1 MTTTTDMDFAPTASA
16 LARLRR
22 KRWYQHP
29 MFGRL
34 VAIVAAAVLLDVMS
48 GPQGSREDVFFSLDK
63 SLGSLRVVWWILGA
77 VALWAVLEF
86 GKPLYRRFL
95 GPKVGPLLGRFA
107 APVAGPVKE
116 ALAQT
121 RQTTAN
127 LRRIVWVRLG
137 FAAVVIGL
145 LILLPNLLST
155 FWNQVLVNEVA
166 IYVLL
171 AIGLNV
177 VIGWA
182 GLLDLGFIA
191 FFAIG
196 AYSTAY
202 WTGAMPVDPPFKL
215 NAFLVIPVAVC
226 TCLLAGLLLG
236 APTLRLRG
244 DYLAIVTLGFHEI
257 IYLIAKNADGFTNG
271 PRGVQGISNFSVHIG
286 PVDYD
291 WKLDPVPYWYLLIG
305 IATILIIAFL
315 RLEDSRVGRAWTAI
329 REDEVAASATGV
341 PTVKFKLM
349 AFAIGAST
357 SGIAG
362 VAYASKARFISPE
375 SFLLL
380 FSVLVVAYV
389 IFGGM
394 GSLWGV
400 IIGTAFLA
408 WLPQY
413 MKDWV
418 DPNDRFMYLGALLII
433 MMIYRPQGLI
443 PSVRRK
449 RELSMAKAGL
459 GDADAMSEPAGG
471 RMT

>member
-1 MTTTTDMDFAPTASA
+1 VTTTTDRETVTTGSA
-16 LARLRR
+16 LAKLRT
-22 KRWYQHP
+22 KRWYQQP
-29 MFGRL
+29 MFTRW
-34 VAIVAAAVLLDVMS
+34 VALAGGAVLLNVMS
-48 GPQGSREDVFFSLDK
+48 GPQGSRDDIFFSVDRT
-63 SLGSLRVVWWILGA
+63 LGSLRLVWWLLGGTL
-77 VALWAVLEF
+77 LWGVLEVLRPYF
-86 GKPLYRRFL
+86 GQISASL
-95 GPKVGPLLGRFA
+95 
-107 APVAGPVKE
+107 APVRAVS
-116 ALAQT
+116 AQV
-121 RQTTAN
+121 RQ
-127 LRRIVWVRLG
+127 G
-137 FAAVVIGL
+137 SAVVRRHVAFKYGAPVVGIGL
-145 LILLPNLLST
+145 LILLPQLLST

-202 WTGAMPVDPPFKL
+202 WTGAMPVQPPIVL
-215 NAFLVIPVAVC
+215 NAFLVIPVAVA

-271 PRGVQGISNFSVHIG
+271 PRGVQGISNFKIELG
-286 PVDYD
+286 PIDYAWD
-291 WKLDPVPYWYLLIG
+291 LDPVPYWYLLIA
-305 IATILIIAFL
+305 IATILVIAFL
-315 RLEDSRVGRAWTAI
+315 RLEHSRVGRAWTAI
-329 REDEVAASATGV
+329 REDEIAASATGV

-400 IIGTAFLA
+400 IRGTAFLA

-418 DPNDRFMYLGALLII
+418 NPNDRFMYLGALLIV

-449 RELSMAKAGL
+449 RELTLAKEGL
-459 GDADAMSEPAGG
+459 GDADAMTEPAGG
-471 RMT
+471 RMS

>member
-1 MTTTTDMDFAPTASA
+1 VTTTTDRETVTTGSA
-16 LARLRR
+16 LAKLRT
-22 KRWYQHP
+22 KRWYQQP
-29 MFGRL
+29 MFTRW
-34 VAIVAAAVLLDVMS
+34 VALAGGAVLLNVMS
-48 GPQGSREDVFFSLDK
+48 GPQGSRDDIFFSVDRT
-63 SLGSLRVVWWILGA
+63 LGSLRLVWWLLGGTL
-77 VALWAVLEF
+77 LWGVLEVLRPYF
-86 GKPLYRRFL
+86 GQISASL
-95 GPKVGPLLGRFA
+95 
-107 APVAGPVKE
+107 APVRAVS
-116 ALAQT
+116 AQV
-121 RQTTAN
+121 RQ
-127 LRRIVWVRLG
+127 G
-137 FAAVVIGL
+137 SAVVRRHVAFKYGAPVVGIGL
-145 LILLPNLLST
+145 LILLPQLLST

-202 WTGAMPVDPPFKL
+202 WTGAMPVQPPIVL
-215 NAFLVIPVAVC
+215 NAFLVIPVAVA

-271 PRGVQGISNFSVHIG
+271 PRGVQGISNFKIELG
-286 PVDYD
+286 PIDYAWD
-291 WKLDPVPYWYLLIG
+291 LDPVPYWYLLIA
-305 IATILIIAFL
+305 IATILVIAFL
-315 RLEDSRVGRAWTAI
+315 RLEHSRVGRAWTAI
-329 REDEVAASATGV
+329 REDEIAASATGV

-400 IIGTAFLA
+400 ILGTAFLA

-418 DPNDRFMYLGALLII
+418 NPNDRFMYLGALLIV

-449 RELSMAKAGL
+449 RELTLAKEGL
-459 GDADAMSEPAGG
+459 GDADAMTEPAGG
-471 RMT
+471 RMS

>member
-1 MTTTTDMDFAPTASA
+1 MV
-16 LARLRR
+16 
-22 KRWYQHP
+22 
-29 MFGRL
+29 GRL
-34 VAIVAAAVLLDVMS
+34 VGIVSAAVLLDVMS
-48 GPQGSREDVFFSLDK
+48 GPQGSRDDIFFSLDET
-63 SLGSLRVVWWILGA
+63 LGSLRLLWWILGA
-77 VALWAVLEF
+77 VVLWAILEF
-86 GKPLYRRFL
+86 TQPLYARYVA
-95 GPKVGPLLGRFA
+95 PSVGPLDRFYR
-107 APVAGPVKE
+107 PVTDVLQSAKDT
-116 ALAQT
+116 T
-121 RQTTAN
+121 RSTTAQW
-127 LRRIVWVRLG
+127 RRIIWVRLG
-137 FAAVVIGL
+137 VSLLVIGL

-202 WTGAMPVDPPFKL
+202 WTGAMPVQPPITL
-215 NAFLVIPVAVC
+215 NAFLVIPVAVV

-257 IYLIAKNADGFTNG
+257 IYLIAKNSDGFTNG
-271 PRGVQGISNFSVHIG
+271 PRGVQGISNFAVHIG
-286 PVDYD
+286 PIDYD
-291 WKLDPVPYWYLLIG
+291 WELDPVPYWYLLIA

-315 RLEDSRVGRAWTAI
+315 RLEHSRVGRAWTAI

-341 PTVKFKLM
+341 ATVKFKLM

-362 VAYASKARFISPE
+362 VAYASKAAFISPE

-418 DPNDRFMYLGALLII
+418 NPNDRFMYLGALLIV

-449 RELSMAKAGL
+449 RELTMAKQGL
-459 GDADAMSEPAGG
+459 GDADAMTEPAGG